1 MIEAVLFDLDGTLID
16 TAPDMGGALN
26 NLLIEENYAPL
37 PLDDIRPFVSRGGLV
52 LVKLGFADK
61 VPEVELEPLRL
72 RFLQHYRAIIANNS
86 CLFEGFESILLEIEN
101 RGLPWGIVTNK
112 PEWLTLPLLEQL
124 QLAQRVKVVI
134 GGDSLARRKPDPLPL
149 QEAAR
154 RIGVAC
160 ANCVYIGD
168 DERDIIAGRE
178 AGMKTLTAAYGY
190 IENDIDYLSW
200 KADGVIES
208 PAELL
213 AMLQPGVL

>member
-26 NLLIEENYAPL
+26 NLLIEENYAPM
-37 PLDDIRPFVSRGGLV
+37 PLNQIRPFVSRGGLV
-52 LVKLGFADK
+52 LVQLGFADK
-61 VPEVELEPLRL
+61 VPEVEFEPLRL
-72 RFLQHYRAIIANNS
+72 RFLQHYPAIIAENS
-86 CLFEGFESILLEIEN
+86 CLFEGFESILLEIEKL
-101 RGLPWGIVTNK
+101 GLPWGIVTNK

-124 QLAQRVKVVI
+124 QLAHRVNVVI

-154 RIGVAC
+154 RIGIDC

-190 IENDIDYLSW
+190 IEDDIDYLGW
-200 KADGVIES
+200 QADGVIET

-213 AMLQPGVL
+213 AMLQPGAL